1 MKLSLSIAG
10 LLAAILLAGQNIAL
24 AASEATA
31 PEVANDAATGTPPQS
46 MPHYLLLERAL
57 LQYQSLAA
65 HPDLTQLQALGR
77 RSIKPGEAWEGAPA
91 LRRLGLTYTTLPTD
105 YLWGF
110 TATSAEDYVVLLR
123 NLVRP
128 GPLDAA
134 SRRYALTLMRSVE
147 SDQRWGVSA
156 AADPG
161 TTIAIKD
168 GWLPSDPDLGGI
180 SAPTQHAGGA
190 TRRRRRGREGSLR
203 PVSSEGF

>member
-65 HPDLTQLQALGR
+65 HPDLTQLPALGR

-91 LRRLGLTYTTLPTD
+91 LRRLLTAIGDLP
-105 YLWGF
+105 G
-110 TATSAEDYVVLLR
+110 
-123 NLVRP
+123 
-128 GPLDAA
+128 
-134 SRRYALTLMRSVE
+134 
-147 SDQRWGVSA
+147 
-156 AADPG
+156 
-161 TTIAIKD
+161 
-168 GWLPSDPDLGGI
+168 
-180 SAPTQHAGGA
+180 SAPLEEVQGAPANLAANAPAEVTEGAPVETPDPLTILDPQIVAALQHFQERHGLDTDGVLGPA
-190 TRRRRRGREGSLR
+190 T
-203 PVSSEGF
+203 